1 MSKDSEIAWLEDE
14 IEGWKSVALQS
25 NTFLL
30 LLLNRFS
37 KELETD
43 LLKQCRGTVDRFNR
57 AVEEE
62 ALFRP

>member
-1 MSKDSEIAWLEDE
+1 MTPRDYKEQALRDE

-37 KELETD
+37 KEMDPD
-43 LLKQCRGTVDRFNR
+43 LLRQCRETVQRFER
-57 AVEEE
+57 ATLEEM
-62 ALFRP
+62 R